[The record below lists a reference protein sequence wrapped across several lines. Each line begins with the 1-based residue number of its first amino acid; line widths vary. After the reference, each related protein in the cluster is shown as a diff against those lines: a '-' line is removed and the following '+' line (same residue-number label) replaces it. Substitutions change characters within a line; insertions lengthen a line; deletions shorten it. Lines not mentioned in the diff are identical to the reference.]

1 MLDLTGQFPVSRM
14 CIYLGV
20 TRGGY
25 YDWLKRPLSQREHD
39 SQQLLQE
46 IQAIHREVNGI
57 YGSPRMAAE
66 LNERGFQCSENRIAK
81 LMKNNGISA
90 KMERYYKPRQRQP
103 GSNIRKANLL
113 EKHPDLKQANEVWV
127 ADFTYAKVAGKFVY
141 FSTVMDLY
149 TRKLLGKKISKQRNS
164 NMVLQTIKEAI
175 NTSKGEAP
183 EIFHSDRGIEYANHL
198 IGDYL
203 EDLGIK
209 QSMSGKGCCYDN
221 ANMESFFHSYKSEF
235 YYHERFRGITDFR
248 RKTVGYVDFYNQK
261 RLHSSLGYKSP
272 EQFEKQ
278 AK

>member
-1 MLDLTGQFPVSRM
+1 MCLYLD
-14 CIYLGV
+14 V

-25 YDWLKRPLSQREHD
+25 YDWLNRPLSQRAQN
-39 SQQLLQE
+39 SQQLLKE

-66 LNERGFQCSENRIAK
+66 LNERGFQCSENRVAK
-81 LMKNNGISA
+81 LMKNNGIRA
-90 KMERYYKPRQRQP
+90 KMDRSYKPRQWQP
-103 GSNIRKANLL
+103 GSKILKDNLL
-113 EKHPDLKQANEVWV
+113 EKHPELKQANEVWV

-149 TRKLLGKKISKQRNS
+149 TRKILGKKVSQQRNGK
-164 NMVLQTIKEAI
+164 MVFLTLKEAI
-175 NTSKGEAP
+175 NASNGEAP
-183 EIFHSDRGIEYANHL
+183 AIFHSDRGIEYANHL

-203 EDLGIK
+203 EELGIE

-235 YYHERFRGITDFR
+235 YYHECFRGITDFR
-248 RKTVGYVDFYNQK
+248 KKTISYVDFYNQK

>member
-1 MLDLTGQFPVSRM
+1 M
-14 CIYLGV
+14 CEHLGV
-20 TRGGY
+20 SPGGY
-25 YDWLKRPLSQREHD
+25 YDWLKRPQPQRELDSQR
-39 SQQLLQE
+39 LLQE
-46 IQAIHREVNGI
+46 IWAIHREVNGI
-57 YGSPRMAAE
+57 YGSPRMTAE

-81 LMKNNGISA
+81 LMKNNGIRA
-90 KMERYYKPRQRQP
+90 KMDRRYKPRQWQP
-103 GSNIRKANLL
+103 GSKIRKDNLL
-113 EKHPDLKQANEVWV
+113 EKHPELKQANEVWV

-149 TRKLLGKKISKQRNS
+149 TRKILGKKISAQRNS
-164 NMVLQTIKEAI
+164 KMVLQTIKEAI
-175 NTSKGEAP
+175 NKSKGEAP

-203 EDLGIK
+203 EELGIK

-235 YYHERFRGITDFR
+235 YYHECFKGITDFR
-248 RKTVGYVDFYNQK
+248 RKTVSYVDFYNQK

-272 EQFEKQ
+272 EQFEQQ